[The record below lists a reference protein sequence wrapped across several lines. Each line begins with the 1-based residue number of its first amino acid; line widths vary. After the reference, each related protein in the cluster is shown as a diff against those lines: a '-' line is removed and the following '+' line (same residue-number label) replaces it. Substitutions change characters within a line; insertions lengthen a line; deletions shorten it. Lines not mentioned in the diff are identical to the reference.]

1 MLEVINAMV
10 LVVVNR
16 YYPYFVVM
24 VLVVVNI
31 VVAIIGESY
40 ARVKAR
46 QSLQSD
52 ECAMTPSEILH
63 GELTPLW
70 YQLSRGVAQRI
81 RCMCIRGRG
90 GERERERESE
100 RVCGFIL
107 CGSCMHIQAFC

>member
-1 MLEVINAMV
+1 VFYYPYFVGIILVVIDAMV
-10 LVVVNR
+10 LVVFNR

-70 YQLSRGVAQRI
+70 YQLSRGMAQRI
-81 RCMCIRGRG
+81 RCMCICVCVCVCM
-90 GERERERESE
+90 
-100 RVCGFIL
+100 RVCG
-107 CGSCMHIQAFC
+107 GV